1 MFKIKVPATSANLGV
16 GFDCMGLAVSMY
28 SEFYFETSDQPLEI
42 NGCDVA
48 YQNNR
53 NLVYQAFLKGCEF
66 LQEPTPNL
74 KITIA
79 SQVPVA
85 RGLGSSAVCIVA
97 GLKAAS
103 IWFDNAISTTN
114 LLKLAVEMEGHP
126 DNVTPSICGGL
137 CVSFLDDQQQ
147 PVVAQYPIS
156 DELKFVALVPNYPI
170 STHEARRVLPTTMN
184 YATAIHQVSRCT
196 MMTHALETG
205 DADLLQRTCQDLI
218 HEPYRAKLIPE
229 YQQAKQL
236 TESEYGTMYISG
248 SGSTLMAIMPN
259 QQAAHS
265 LVVHA
270 QALFPQWIISP
281 VQIDKNGVQSEVINR
296 GEVLYR

>member
-1 MFKIKVPATSANLGV
+1 MFKIKVPATSANIGV

-28 SEFYFETSDQPLEI
+28 SEFYFEASNQPLEI
-42 NGCDVA
+42 SGCDVA
-48 YQNNR
+48 YQNSH
-53 NLVYQAFLKGCEF
+53 NLVYRAFLKGCEF
-66 LQEPTPNL
+66 LQKPTPNL

-126 DNVTPSICGGL
+126 DNVTPSIYGGL
-137 CVSFLDDQQQ
+137 CVSFVDEQKQ
-147 PVVAQYPIS
+147 PVVAQYTIS

-170 STHEARRVLPTTMN
+170 STHDARVVLPTTMN

-236 TESEYGTMYISG
+236 AESDYGTMYISG

-259 QQAAHS
+259 LQAAHD

-270 QALFPQWIISP
+270 QEMFPQWEISP